1 MKKRLMI
8 LLSLFLLASC
18 GNVKDPNIEYPSTI
32 DGEENLKNDTPSEQL
47 EDENNETPNDSIE
60 EPEEQDTQSNET
72 SSENESNHE
81 NDVQQEE
88 STEKSDAKNDHLK
101 ELPEY
106 TVISSHIDLSSYTGT
121 IQTDNKGNR
130 IIIFSNDNGQNEY
143 KSIFVKRA
151 NRLKVVTFQDD
162 GLIFNDIIK

>member
-1 MKKRLMI
+1 MKIRLMI
-8 LLSLFLLASC
+8 FLSIFLLASC
-18 GNVKDPNIEYPSTI
+18 GNAKDSNIEYPSTI
-32 DGEENLKNDTPSEQL
+32 DGEESPRNDLPSEQL
-47 EDENNETPNDSIE
+47 EDENNETPNNSVE
-60 EPEEQDTQSNET
+60 EPKEQDEQSNENST
-72 SSENESNHE
+72 EDDVNPE
-81 NDVQQEE
+81 NDTQQED

-130 IIIFSNDNGQNEY
+130 IIIFSNTNGQKEY

-151 NRLKVVTFQDD
+151 NRLKIITFQDD
-162 GLIFNDIIK
+162 GLLFNDIIK